1 MILGI
6 VIFVVLLLIVLACIG
21 LGQAVIVSR
30 QKQQIRNML
39 KRAEPVSA
47 KRNSELLKPETSD
60 DPLQKLFE
68 TVPLFQRIALLIAQ
82 AGSDWT
88 TLQYLL
94 TTTLAAVAG
103 ACIGFVVPPFTFSPF
118 SPLCLA
124 AVLGLIP
131 LLIIT
136 KKRAKRLAAFEE
148 QFPEALNFLSRSMRA
163 GHGFTI
169 GLEMLVA
176 DAPEPLR
183 SSFRLVLSDL
193 QLGST
198 FESSLG
204 KLALIAPLIDVRFF
218 ISSVLLQQG
227 SGGNLGEILDS
238 MAQIIRERF
247 RLKGQVKAA
256 SAHGRVTGLILSL
269 MPVIVAAIMFFTSP
283 SYLFVL
289 FQDPLGKKLL
299 TAAACGQVIGYLCIR
314 KIVSFKV

>member
-1 MILGI
+1 MVLAIAL
-6 VIFVVLLLIVLACIG
+6 FVVLLVVTLICVG
-21 LGQAVIVSR
+21 LGQAILVSR

-39 KRAEPVSA
+39 KRAEPISN
-47 KRNSELLKPETSD
+47 KRNSNLLKPEASE
-60 DPLQKLFE
+60 DPLEKLFQQ
-68 TVPLFQRIALLIAQ
+68 VPLFQRLALHIAQ
-82 AGSDWT
+82 AGGDWSM
-88 TLQYLL
+88 LQYVV
-94 TTTLAAVAG
+94 TTTAAAVAG
-103 ACIGFVVPPFTFSPF
+103 AFVGFAVPPFSLVGFSPF
-118 SPLCLA
+118 LLAILFGIVPLF
-124 AVLGLIP
+124 LISR
-131 LLIIT
+131 
-136 KKRAKRLAAFEE
+136 KRAKRLAAFEE

-183 SSFRLVLSDL
+183 SCFRLVLSDL
-193 QLGST
+193 QLGAT
-198 FESSLG
+198 LESSLG
-204 KLALIAPLIDVRFF
+204 KLAVVAPLIDVRFF

-269 MPVIVAAIMFFTSP
+269 MPVVVAGIMFFTSP
-283 SYLFVL
+283 AYLFVL

-299 TAAACGQVIGYLCIR
+299 TAAACGQVVGYLIIR